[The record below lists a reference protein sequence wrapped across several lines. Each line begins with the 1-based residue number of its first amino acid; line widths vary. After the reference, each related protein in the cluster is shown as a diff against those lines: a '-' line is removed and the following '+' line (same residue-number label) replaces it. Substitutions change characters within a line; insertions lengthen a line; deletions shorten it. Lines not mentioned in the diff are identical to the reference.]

1 MTTQPLKTEI
11 DELSDEI
18 LRELDPTDRAGLI
31 LRATPSTGRS
41 GSLGLAELAHS
52 IRMRSPMSNLPIGC
66 ISRSSEGMRYSMTS
80 GWPSPV
86 CDAPAAA

>member
-18 LRELDPTDRAGLI
+18 PRELDPTDRAGLI

-41 GSLGLAELAHS
+41 GSRNFDGLVHS
-52 IRMRSPMSNLPIGC
+52 IPMRPVIQCLPIGC
-66 ISRSSEGMRYSMTS
+66 ISHLCGGMR
-80 GWPSPV
+80 
-86 CDAPAAA
+86 CDMISV